1 MSRMHLVFEYNFRE
15 VGELYLVHGC
25 LRPPTFRQVASITI
39 HSKRQK
45 YLDRWLSRDMPF
57 VIY

>member
-1 MSRMHLVFEYNFRE
+1 MSRTYLVFEYNMRE

-45 YLDRWLSRDMPF
+45 YLDYCLCRDMPF